1 MKRTHLEDVIRALE
15 QKKHR
20 VTVPD
25 DVRKDAKKA
34 LDKML
39 EIGV

>member
-1 MKRTHLEDVIRALE
+1 VIRALE

-20 VTVPD
+20 VTVPE
-25 DVRKDAKKA
+25 DVRTGAKKA

-39 EIGV
+39 AMGV